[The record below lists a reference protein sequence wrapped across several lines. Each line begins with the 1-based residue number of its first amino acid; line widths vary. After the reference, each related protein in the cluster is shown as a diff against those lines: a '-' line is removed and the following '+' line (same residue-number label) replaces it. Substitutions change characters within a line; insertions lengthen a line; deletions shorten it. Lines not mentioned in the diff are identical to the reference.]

1 MNHLLNITKK
11 EIKELLTP
19 GSIISVIVMVGIFMM
34 LGTVLGGE
42 MDGVTSPSRI
52 GLANGDD
59 GGWSDFAVDSVYD
72 FYESTYGL
80 DRDAASEYLIMLNG
94 PHEDGDWIVDAM
106 LENGL
111 DTAFRIMP
119 GFSQNIDNG
128 VQSSIGGYYVF
139 RNGGILGSTSSAVSS
154 TIVSWISNSIS
165 HELVSDIISPD
176 TADFLLTPVKTSAP
190 QTYINGEVYEGITP
204 LEISTSVMSQTLMVP
219 VVIMIVI
226 VMIGSIVISSMGS
239 EKENKTLETL
249 LTMPVKRTTIVSGK
263 LIASAVMGLVFGLA
277 YMIGM
282 TFYMGAFTKSAGGIN
297 LQDYGLGLG
306 AVDWAIMGAM
316 IFLAIFCALGICMI
330 LGAFTKNYKAAQTMT
345 LPISVLAMVP
355 MFLSMFSSF
364 DSLPGVLQAVLFAI
378 PFTHPMTVM
387 NNLMFGNTDLVLAGL
402 AYLLIFTVITIMVT
416 VRIYKSD
423 ILLTGIGQ
431 TKMWR
436 SSRAR
441 GKT

>member
-42 MDGVTSPSRI
+42 MDGGTSPSRI

-59 GGWSDFAVDSVYD
+59 GGWSDLGVDSVYD